1 MVKEGFGDRKIE
13 LHFIVFLYSV
23 HLLLELKYIMYIY
36 LIILELVCL

>member
-13 LHFIVFLYSV
+13 LNFIVFLYSV

-36 LIILELVCL
+36 AKIGNTIA